1 MRPEKQ
7 WFIHSCVK
15 AGDLLREDLLTVLQH
30 TMRLAGLYEAY
41 ISSKGVRYLWEADRF
56 VDEHRDDAYPFL

>member
-7 WFIHSCVK
+7 RFIHNCVK
-15 AGDLLREDLLTVLQH
+15 VCDLSREDLLTVLQH

-41 ISSKGVRYLWEADRF
+41 ISTKGVRYLWEADRF
-56 VDEHRDDAYPFL
+56 VDEHRNDAYPYL